1 MTVHETTDG
10 AAGQGGAAPRSAR
23 ALARA
28 RRLHALARFWRQYRS
43 HRGGVFG
50 LAVLVVIALLALA
63 APLLAGEESGAS
75 PTPPARRWRSR
86 AVSSCSAPTSSA
98 GTCWRCCCGGPGSP

>member
-1 MTVHETTDG
+1 MTVHETTDS

-50 LAVLVVIALLALA
+50 
-63 APLLAGEESGAS
+63 
-75 PTPPARRWRSR
+75 
-86 AVSSCSAPTSSA
+86 
-98 GTCWRCCCGGPGSP
+98 